1 MSKMMVSEE
10 MKNAPAAPSPLR
22 RLLCWE
28 GFLLAVTLAVFIGN
42 AVASPYFLN
51 IWNLSDATFTF
62 TEKAIVVLPMAML
75 IIARE
80 IDLSVASTM
89 ALSST
94 VMGFCAA
101 AGMDT
106 PLLVVIGL
114 GVGLLCGLFNGLLV
128 TRFNLSSIV
137 ITIGTMSLYRGITYI
152 LLGDQALNHYPESF
166 AWFGQG
172 YVWGA
177 LSFEFA
183 LFILLAAA
191 FTFLL
196 HKTNFGRRTYAIGN
210 NPTGAWFSGINVKR
224 HNLVLFALVGLMA
237 GLAAVLLTSR
247 LGSTRPTLAMG
258 WELAVVTMAVLGG
271 VNILGGS
278 GSMPGVIIAA
288 FLMGLVTFGLS
299 LLNVPG
305 IVMSV
310 IIDPNLIPDIA
321 VDDAS
326 VMLDIPPA
334 VTAATGMDALT
345 HAIEAFVSVGAHPLT
360 DANALEAIRLINLW
374 LPKAVD
380 DGHDLQAREQMA
392 FGQYLA
398 GMAFNSAGLGLV
410 HALAHQPGATHNL
423 PHGVCNAILLPI
435 IENFNRPNA
444 VARFA
449 RVAQAMGVD
458 TRGMSDEAAS
468 MEAINAIR
476 TLSKRVG
483 IPQGFSQLGV
493 SKADIEGWLDKA
505 LADPCAPCNP
515 RPASRD
521 EVRELYLEA
530 L

>member
-1 MSKMMVSEE
+1 MSFMLALPKISLHGAGAIGDMVKLVAGKQWGKALIVTYGQLVKLGLLDSLFAALDEQQMAYQLFDE
-10 MKNAPAAPSPLR
+10 VFPNPTEALVQQGYAAYRAARCDYLIAFGGGSPIDTAKAIKILTANPGPSTAYSGVGKVKNAGVPLVAINTTAGTAAEMTS
-22 RLLCWE
+22 
-28 GFLLAVTLAVFIGN
+28 N
-42 AVASPYFLN
+42 AV
-51 IWNLSDATFTF
+51 
-62 TEKAIVVLPMAML
+62 
-75 IIARE
+75 IIDSER
-80 IDLSVASTM
+80 
-89 ALSST
+89 
-94 VMGFCAA
+94 
-101 AGMDT
+101 
-106 PLLVVIGL
+106 
-114 GVGLLCGLFNGLLV
+114 
-128 TRFNLSSIV
+128 
-137 ITIGTMSLYRGITYI
+137 
-152 LLGDQALNHYPESF
+152 Q
-166 AWFGQG
+166 
-172 YVWGA
+172 
-177 LSFEFA
+177 
-183 LFILLAAA
+183 
-191 FTFLL
+191 
-196 HKTNFGRRTYAIGN
+196 
-210 NPTGAWFSGINVKR
+210 VK
-224 HNLVLFALVGLMA
+224 
-237 GLAAVLLTSR
+237 
-247 LGSTRPTLAMG
+247 
-258 WELAVVTMAVLGG
+258 E
-271 VNILGGS
+271 
-278 GSMPGVIIAA
+278 
-288 FLMGLVTFGLS
+288 
-299 LLNVPG
+299 
-305 IVMSV
+305 V

-483 IPQGFSQLGV
+483 IPRVSASLASAKPI
-493 SKADIEGWLDKA
+493 SKAGWIKRWPTHA
-505 LADPCAPCNP
+505 RRVTRAPPAAMRFASSIWRPYDP
-515 RPASRD
+515 
-521 EVRELYLEA
+521 
-530 L
+530 

>member
-1 MSKMMVSEE
+1 MSSELKS
-10 MKNAPAAPSPLR
+10 MHMGQITSFFIPN
-22 RLLCWE
+22 
-28 GFLLAVTLAVFIGN
+28 VTLVGQHCSKEIPNRLKALGGKHPLVVTDKGIVACGILKQITDILDAAKVAYTVFDGAVPNPTDKNVEDATKVYLDDKSDSLISIGGGSSHDCAKGVGFVAGNGGRIQDYEGVDKSSKPFPPYVAVNTTAGTAAEMTSN
-42 AVASPYFLN
+42 AV
-51 IWNLSDATFTF
+51 
-62 TEKAIVVLPMAML
+62 
-75 IIARE
+75 IIDSER
-80 IDLSVASTM
+80 
-89 ALSST
+89 
-94 VMGFCAA
+94 
-101 AGMDT
+101 
-106 PLLVVIGL
+106 
-114 GVGLLCGLFNGLLV
+114 
-128 TRFNLSSIV
+128 
-137 ITIGTMSLYRGITYI
+137 
-152 LLGDQALNHYPESF
+152 Q
-166 AWFGQG
+166 
-172 YVWGA
+172 
-177 LSFEFA
+177 
-183 LFILLAAA
+183 
-191 FTFLL
+191 
-196 HKTNFGRRTYAIGN
+196 
-210 NPTGAWFSGINVKR
+210 VK
-224 HNLVLFALVGLMA
+224 
-237 GLAAVLLTSR
+237 
-247 LGSTRPTLAMG
+247 
-258 WELAVVTMAVLGG
+258 E
-271 VNILGGS
+271 
-278 GSMPGVIIAA
+278 
-288 FLMGLVTFGLS
+288 
-299 LLNVPG
+299 
-305 IVMSV
+305 V

-493 SKADIEGWLDKA
+493 RKADIEGWLDKA